1 MKRWVSLRA
10 CALAGATILSSAAAA
25 QSGPPPAAGLGA
37 AVEAAWQRAVSA
49 READSQRRRAQA
61 ERTVASSWAA
71 GSPSVELG
79 YRDDRWHGDLG
90 NREAEVGLAWPLWLP
105 SQKAASGKVAEASLA
120 LAAAA
125 ERAARLRLSGEVL
138 DAYWSVR
145 THEVE
150 LAAVESQLTALHKLA
165 DDVDRRVRAGDLAR
179 TDALAAR
186 AEHLDAS
193 AQRSEAAQRVAA
205 ARLRWAELTGM
216 TALPQL
222 PQTDD
227 AALPGATSS
236 LDDHPEMN
244 AARLAADQ
252 ARSRLDLTLASRRE
266 APELLLGLRQEVPER
281 GASTQH
287 SVLVRLR
294 VAIGTAA
301 RNEPL
306 QAAAAGELEVAQV
319 AEQRTRDRLAA
330 QLEIARTALAAA
342 TQQLGV
348 ERERSALLRERAT
361 LIDRSFRAGET
372 SLPDA
377 LRALAAAAQAEAALA
392 RQTAALGLAQ
402 ARLQHA
408 LGLLP

>member
-10 CALAGATILSSAAAA
+10 CALAVATILSSAAAA
-25 QSGPPPAAGLGA
+25 QPGPLPAAGLGA
-37 AVEAAWQRAVSA
+37 AVEAAWQRAVAA

-79 YRDDRWHGDLG
+79 YRDDRWHSDLG
-90 NREAEVGLAWPLWLP
+90 SREAEVGLAWPLWLP
-105 SQKAASGKVAEASLA
+105 SQKAASGKVADASLA

-150 LAAVESQLTALHKLA
+150 LAAVESQLTTLHKLA

-179 TDALAAR
+179 ADALAAR

-193 AQRSEAAQRVAA
+193 AQRLEAAQRVAA
-205 ARLRWAELTGM
+205 ARLLWAELTGM
-216 TALPQL
+216 SALPQ
-222 PQTDD
+222 TGD
-227 AALPGATSS
+227 AALSAATSS
-236 LDDHPEMN
+236 LDDHPELQ
-244 AARLAADQ
+244 AARLAAEQ

-266 APELLLGLRQEVPER
+266 APELLLGLRQELPQR

-287 SVLVRLR
+287 SVLLRLR
-294 VAIGTAA
+294 IAIGTAA

-306 QAAAAGELEVAQV
+306 QAAAVGELEVAQA

-330 QLEIARTALAAA
+330 QLEIARSALAAA
-342 TQQLGV
+342 TQQLGA
-348 ERERSALLRERAT
+348 ERERAALLRERAT

-372 SLPDA
+372 SLPDT